1 MAEETKEIKIETNT
15 ETKLPS
21 LKNGVWLASVKQ
33 ETINMNWFKHCGFG
47 KINAARTT
55 LLAIQAYTM
64 VNNKLPSFVC
74 CYGWA
79 YNGGSQTG
87 LHEITKVLESDMMI
101 DNLYDTP
108 FDDVPGVLGDPKG
121 MACATMDKVTDTFIA
136 DCSDHTAYAVAK
148 ISAEMKIEF
157 RCYKYLSPNRPYT
170 QDLDADHYRQIL
182 NKAWVEDCKQG
193 AEAMRKMCE
202 SKFGDV
208 PNAT

>member
-15 ETKLPS
+15 QSQLPS

-87 LHEITKVLESDMMI
+87 LHEITKVVESDMMI

-121 MACATMDKVTDTFIA
+121 MACATMDK
-136 DCSDHTAYAVAK
+136 
-148 ISAEMKIEF
+148 
-157 RCYKYLSPNRPYT
+157 
-170 QDLDADHYRQIL
+170 ADHYRQIL